1 MMLRRT
7 RAMVALASVLASACH
22 TGERDEKS
30 AVTNRSRALDF
41 AHSASADSTLS
52 NGESAYKRGEYDS
65 ASLILDRG
73 RRQAILAG
81 DSAAVARGLTWLG
94 LTAWRRGKYA
104 DAREVGE
111 RALEMKIRLDLKE
124 DLFRSY
130 NALGLLA
137 HAEGRLTEA
146 ARLFS
151 HAHASALSVNDSVSV
166 AKALGNLGLVHS
178 DAGAFDLARE
188 EFKALLA
195 GARRAG
201 DSVGVGNALANL
213 GMLEV
218 RSGDAT
224 AGIDWLSQARQA
236 YGTPDPAQE
245 ENMLGH
251 LGTAYSALGELQQ
264 AIAYMDSALRVARKH
279 GLKLQESEDLQILAE
294 LLGEAGDHQRA
305 LDFLGRAHAVGESIG
320 ARGRLG
326 EIARARARELTL
338 ISRHDLARSA
348 ARDAIAVHRSSG
360 FRLEELRD
368 HLLLAEIAQIS
379 NRPSEA
385 AIALHAADSLAALLN
400 LGMASENAA
409 LGRARVADL
418 ARDAAA
424 VLRALTAEISF
435 SRMGPAA
442 QGEAFAL
449 RARAFARLSQWPEA
463 VNAGRQAVARLEG
476 IRQRIGEGPL
486 RVSFVSEQSL
496 VYADLVIALLHLGH
510 TADALEVADAARGK
524 ALLEHIGAL
533 GREARA
539 STADLAES
547 QQLLRRIDWLADR
560 LRLADTIPARDR
572 SGKVRLDLRELSTRL
587 AEARRDYEDRIR
599 RVATRDPRSAALIGA
614 SSVGATAIRSALAPG
629 EMLIEYMATQR
640 GLLIFAA
647 NRDTILWVE
656 SPTSL
661 EDLAPRVRLAAEL
674 TSRRAGASRPQILR
688 ALYELLIEPVN
699 RIMPLKGYESLLVVP
714 HSVLAY
720 LPFAA
725 LVDPGGK
732 YLVEDHSIVLLPSA
746 SALPYLRTAEGGT
759 NENRSSIFAPFPD
772 ELPGTRAEAIA
783 VNRIAPRPASYLGG
797 QATEKQLREALN
809 LPGIVHIAS
818 HAELNHS
825 SPMFSHIE
833 LALGRSR
840 KPSDDGRF
848 DVHELLGIGVQSQ
861 LVFLSGCETG
871 AGAAWSTSF
880 RRAQDY
886 ATLSQAFLYSG
897 ARDVVATLWRIDDR
911 GAAVFAG
918 RFYTE
923 LAGRPAAEA
932 LAMAQRAMI
941 RDPVYS
947 SPRYWAGYTI
957 SGRGGSTAVA
967 QSSRVSSVK

>member
-1 MMLRRT
+1 MLRRA
-7 RAMVALASVLASACH
+7 RSMAALASVLVSACN
-22 TGERDEKS
+22 TGERDENL
-30 AVTNRSRALDF
+30 AATNMNGAPSF

-52 NGESAYKRGEYDS
+52 DGEAAYKRGEYDS
-65 ASLILDRG
+65 ARVTLDSG
-73 RRQAILAG
+73 RRQAVLAG
-81 DSAAVARGLTWLG
+81 DSAAAARALTWLG
-94 LTAWRRGKYA
+94 LTAWRQGKYD
-104 DAREVGE
+104 DARTVGE
-111 RALEMKIRLDLKE
+111 RALQMKLRLGLKE

-137 HAEGRLTEA
+137 HAEGRLTDA
-146 ARLFS
+146 AGLFS
-151 HAHASALSVNDSVSV
+151 RAHASARAVNDSVSV
-166 AKALGNLGLVHS
+166 AKAVGNLGLVHS
-178 DAGAFDLARE
+178 DAGAFDLARA
-188 EFKALLA
+188 EFKTLRA

-201 DSVGVGNALANL
+201 DSVAEGNALANL

-218 RSGDAT
+218 RSGDAS
-224 AGIDWLSQARQA
+224 AAIDWLSQARKA
-236 YGTPDPAQE
+236 YGRPDPAQE
-245 ENMLGH
+245 ENVLGH

-264 AIAYMDSALRVARKH
+264 AIAYMDSALRVARAH
-279 GLKLQESEDLQILAE
+279 DLKLQESEDLQILAE

-305 LDFLGRAHAVGESIG
+305 LDYLGRARSVGESIG
-320 ARGRLG
+320 AGGRVG

-338 ISRHDLARSA
+338 ISRLDLARSA
-348 ARDAIAVHRSSG
+348 ARDAIAVHRTGG

-368 HLLLAEIAQIS
+368 HLLLAEIAQLS

-409 LGRARVADL
+409 LGRARVADM

-424 VLRALTAEISF
+424 VLRALPAEMSF

-463 VNAGRQAVARLEG
+463 VNAGRQAVTRLEG

-486 RVSFVSEQSL
+486 RASFVSEQSL
-496 VYADLVIALLHLGH
+496 VYADLVIALLHLGR

-533 GREARA
+533 GREARTT
-539 STADLAES
+539 TADLAES
-547 QQLLRRIDWLADR
+547 QQLLRRIDWLTDR

-572 SGKVRLDLRELSTRL
+572 SGKIRLDLRELSTRL
-587 AEARRDYEDRIR
+587 AEARRDYEDRIK

-614 SSVGATAIRSALAPG
+614 SSVRATAIRSALAPG
-629 EMLIEYMATQR
+629 EMLIEYMATPR

-656 SPTSL
+656 STTSL
-661 EDLAPRVRLAAEL
+661 EDLAPRIRLAAEL
-674 TSRRAGASRPQILR
+674 TSRRAGASRPQVLR
-688 ALYELLIEPVN
+688 ALYELLIGPVN
-699 RIMPLKGYESLLVVP
+699 RIMPLKGYESLVVVP

-725 LVDPGGK
+725 LVGPGGK

-746 SALPYLRTAEGGT
+746 SALPYLRTEQTRA
-759 NENRSSIFAPFPD
+759 NENRSSVFAPFPD

-783 VNRIAPRPASYLGG
+783 VSRVAPRPVSYLGR
-797 QATEKQLREALN
+797 QATEKQLREAFK

-818 HAELNHS
+818 HAELNHA
-825 SPMFSHIE
+825 SPMFSHVE
-833 LALGRSR
+833 LARGRSGN
-840 KPSDDGRF
+840 PSDDGRF
-848 DVHELLGIGVQSQ
+848 DVHELLKIAVQSQ

-918 RFYTE
+918 RFYAE
-923 LAGRPAAEA
+923 LAARPASEA

-947 SPRYWAGYTI
+947 LPRYWAAYTI
-957 SGRGGSTAVA
+957 SGRGGSSRVA
-967 QSSRVSSVK
+967 QSSSVSSVK